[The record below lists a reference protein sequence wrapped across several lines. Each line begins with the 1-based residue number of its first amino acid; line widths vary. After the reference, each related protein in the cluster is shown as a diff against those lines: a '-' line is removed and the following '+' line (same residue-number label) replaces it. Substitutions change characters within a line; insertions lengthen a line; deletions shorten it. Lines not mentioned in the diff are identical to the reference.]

1 MSAAAP
7 ADAGATD
14 EEIWHGDTASLVR
27 GRIQGH
33 VNGIA
38 ASTGAAI
45 LAAANAPDR
54 TEKDVTYFGMR
65 LSVSGAND
73 KLLKFLGELENS
85 LRQQAF
91 FVAGIMAYCRC
102 YASSGS
108 GIPMLDAKKVYEG
121 SDDGKQ
127 VHDRLIGLRNS
138 IAAHTDASDI
148 VRLTLAVK
156 DEPERLVIRHLW
168 TMAVPVNEIAN
179 FLEAVAHT
187 EHFVTI
193 SLNKYLNRLEKDS
206 GKTIELD

>member
-1 MSAAAP
+1 MSTITDDDYKTHMAP
-7 ADAGATD
+7 VVAEGFTLDPPGF
-14 EEIWHGDTASLVR
+14 E
-27 GRIQGH
+27 
-33 VNGIA
+33 
-38 ASTGAAI
+38 
-45 LAAANAPDR
+45 
-54 TEKDVTYFGMR
+54 R
-65 LSVSGAND
+65 LSSWTHMLMHLVNARTNFEWVRD
-73 KLLKFLGELENS
+73 HPVELGELENS

-91 FVAGIMAYCRC
+91 FVAGVMAYCRC

-127 VHDRLIGLRNS
+127 VHERLIGLRNS

-156 DEPERLVIRHLW
+156 EEPERLVIRHLW
-168 TMAVPVNEIAN
+168 TMAVPVNEIAD

-193 SLNKYLNRLEKDS
+193 SLNKYLNRLEKDR

>member
-1 MSAAAP
+1 MSTIT
-7 ADAGATD
+7 DDDYKTHMATVVAEGFTLD
-14 EEIWHGDTASLVR
+14 PPGFE
-27 GRIQGH
+27 
-33 VNGIA
+33 
-38 ASTGAAI
+38 
-45 LAAANAPDR
+45 
-54 TEKDVTYFGMR
+54 R
-65 LSVSGAND
+65 LSSWTHMLMHLVNARTNFEWVRD
-73 KLLKFLGELENS
+73 HPVELNELENS

-127 VHDRLIGLRNS
+127 VHERLIGLRNS
-138 IAAHTDASDI
+138 IAAHTDASDV

-156 DEPERLVIRHLW
+156 EEPERLLIRHLW
-168 TMAVPVNEIAN
+168 TMAFPVNEIAD

-193 SLNKYLNRLEKDS
+193 SLNKYLNRLEKDR

>member
-1 MSAAAP
+1 MSTI
-7 ADAGATD
+7 TD
-14 EEIWHGDTASLVR
+14 EDYNAHMAG
-27 GRIQGH
+27 
-33 VNGIA
+33 
-38 ASTGAAI
+38 I
-45 LAAANAPDR
+45 LADGFTLDPPGF
-54 TEKDVTYFGMR
+54 ER
-65 LSVSGAND
+65 LSSWTHMLMHLVNARANFEWVRD
-73 KLLKFLGELENS
+73 HPVELGELENS

-127 VHDRLIGLRNS
+127 IHERLIGLRNS

-168 TMAVPVNEIAN
+168 TMAVPVNEIAD

-193 SLNKYLNRLEKDS
+193 SLNKYLNRLEKDR

>member
-1 MSAAAP
+1 MSTIT
-7 ADAGATD
+7 DDGYKTHMATVVAEGFALD
-14 EEIWHGDTASLVR
+14 PPGFE
-27 GRIQGH
+27 
-33 VNGIA
+33 
-38 ASTGAAI
+38 
-45 LAAANAPDR
+45 
-54 TEKDVTYFGMR
+54 R
-65 LSVSGAND
+65 LSSWTHMLMHLVNARTNFEWVRD
-73 KLLKFLGELENS
+73 HPVELNELENS

-102 YASSGS
+102 FASSGS
-108 GIPMLDAKKVYEG
+108 GVPMLDAKKVYEG

-127 VHDRLIGLRNS
+127 IHERLIALRNS

-156 DEPERLVIRHLW
+156 EEPERLLIRHLW
-168 TMAVPVNEIAN
+168 TMAFPVNEIAD

-193 SLNKYLNRLEKDS
+193 SLNKYLNRLEKDR

>member
-1 MSAAAP
+1 MAFLLIHGTDGGASMSTITDDDYKTHMAP
-7 ADAGATD
+7 
-14 EEIWHGDTASLVR
+14 
-27 GRIQGH
+27 
-33 VNGIA
+33 
-38 ASTGAAI
+38 I
-45 LAAANAPDR
+45 LAEGFTLDPPGF
-54 TEKDVTYFGMR
+54 ER
-65 LSVSGAND
+65 LSAWTHMLMHLVNARTNFEWVRD
-73 KLLKFLGELENS
+73 HPVELDEMENS

-108 GIPMLDAKKVYEG
+108 GIPMLDAKKVYAE

-127 VHDRLIGLRNS
+127 VHERLIALRNS
-138 IAAHTDASDI
+138 IAAHTDASDL

-156 DEPERLVIRHLW
+156 DEPGRLIIRHLW
-168 TMAVPVNEIAN
+168 TMAVPLNEIDD

-193 SLNKYLNRLEKDS
+193 SLNKYLNRLEKDH

>member
-1 MSAAAP
+1 MDSGDAMSTVTDDDYKTHMAP
-7 ADAGATD
+7 VVAEGFTLDPPGF
-14 EEIWHGDTASLVR
+14 E
-27 GRIQGH
+27 
-33 VNGIA
+33 
-38 ASTGAAI
+38 
-45 LAAANAPDR
+45 
-54 TEKDVTYFGMR
+54 R
-65 LSVSGAND
+65 LSSWTHMLMHLVNARTNFEWVRD
-73 KLLKFLGELENS
+73 HLVELGELENS
-85 LRQQAF
+85 LRQQSF

-127 VHDRLIGLRNS
+127 VHERLIGLRNS

-156 DEPERLVIRHLW
+156 EEPERLVIRHLW
-168 TMAVPVNEIAN
+168 TMAVPVNEIAD

-187 EHFVTI
+187 EHFVMI
-193 SLNKYLNRLEKDS
+193 SLNKYLNRLEKDR

>member
-1 MSAAAP
+1 MSTIT
-7 ADAGATD
+7 DDDYKTHMAT
-14 EEIWHGDTASLVR
+14 V
-27 GRIQGH
+27 
-33 VNGIA
+33 IA
-38 ASTGAAI
+38 EGFTLDPPGF
-45 LAAANAPDR
+45 
-54 TEKDVTYFGMR
+54 ER
-65 LSVSGAND
+65 LSSWTHMLMHLVNARTNFEWVRDHPVELGA
-73 KLLKFLGELENS
+73 LENS

-91 FVAGIMAYCRC
+91 FVAGTMAYCRC

-108 GIPMLDAKKVYEG
+108 GIPTLDAKKVYEG

-127 VHDRLIGLRNS
+127 VHERLIGLRNS

-168 TMAVPVNEIAN
+168 TMAVPVNEIAD

-187 EHFVTI
+187 EHFATI
-193 SLNKYLNRLEKDS
+193 SLNKYLNRLEKDR

>member
-1 MSAAAP
+1 MSTITDDDYKTHMAP
-7 ADAGATD
+7 IVAEGFTLDPPGF
-14 EEIWHGDTASLVR
+14 E
-27 GRIQGH
+27 
-33 VNGIA
+33 
-38 ASTGAAI
+38 
-45 LAAANAPDR
+45 
-54 TEKDVTYFGMR
+54 R
-65 LSVSGAND
+65 LSSWTHMLMHLVNARTNFEWVRD
-73 KLLKFLGELENS
+73 HPVELAEMENS

-127 VHDRLIGLRNS
+127 VHERLIGLRNS

-156 DEPERLVIRHLW
+156 EEPERLVIRHLW
-168 TMAVPVNEIAN
+168 TMAVPVDEIAD

-193 SLNKYLNRLEKDS
+193 SLNKYLNWLEKDR

>member
-1 MSAAAP
+1 MSTITDDDYKTHMATVVAEGFTLDP
-7 ADAGATD
+7 AGF
-14 EEIWHGDTASLVR
+14 E
-27 GRIQGH
+27 
-33 VNGIA
+33 
-38 ASTGAAI
+38 
-45 LAAANAPDR
+45 
-54 TEKDVTYFGMR
+54 R
-65 LSVSGAND
+65 LSSWTNMLMHLVNARTNFEWARD
-73 KLLKFLGELENS
+73 HPVELGELENS

-127 VHDRLIGLRNS
+127 IHERLIGLRNS

-156 DEPERLVIRHLW
+156 DEPERLFIRHLW
-168 TMAVPVNEIAN
+168 TMAIPVNEIAD

-187 EHFVTI
+187 DHFVTI
-193 SLNKYLNRLEKDS
+193 SLNKYLNRLEKDR

>member
-1 MSAAAP
+1 MDSGDAMSTI
-7 ADAGATD
+7 TD
-14 EEIWHGDTASLVR
+14 DDYKVHMASVVAEGFTLDPP
-27 GRIQGH
+27 GF
-33 VNGIA
+33 
-38 ASTGAAI
+38 
-45 LAAANAPDR
+45 
-54 TEKDVTYFGMR
+54 ER
-65 LSVSGAND
+65 LSSWTHMLMHLVNARTNFEWVRD
-73 KLLKFLGELENS
+73 HPVELGELENS

-127 VHDRLIGLRNS
+127 VHERLIGLRNS

-156 DEPERLVIRHLW
+156 EEPERFVIRHLW
-168 TMAVPVNEIAN
+168 TMAVPVDEIAD

-187 EHFVTI
+187 DHFVTV
-193 SLNKYLNRLEKDS
+193 SLNKYLNRLEKDR
-206 GKTIELD
+206 GKTIALD

>member
-1 MSAAAP
+1 MSTIT
-7 ADAGATD
+7 DDDYKTHMATMVAEGFTLD
-14 EEIWHGDTASLVR
+14 PPGFE
-27 GRIQGH
+27 
-33 VNGIA
+33 
-38 ASTGAAI
+38 
-45 LAAANAPDR
+45 
-54 TEKDVTYFGMR
+54 R
-65 LSVSGAND
+65 LSSWTHMLMHLVNARTNFEWVRD
-73 KLLKFLGELENS
+73 QPVELGELENL

-127 VHDRLIGLRNS
+127 VHERLIGLRNS
-138 IAAHTDASDI
+138 IAAHTDASHI

-156 DEPERLVIRHLW
+156 EEPERLFIRHLW
-168 TMAVPVNEIAN
+168 TMAVPVNEIAD

-193 SLNKYLNRLEKDS
+193 SLNKYLNRLEKDR